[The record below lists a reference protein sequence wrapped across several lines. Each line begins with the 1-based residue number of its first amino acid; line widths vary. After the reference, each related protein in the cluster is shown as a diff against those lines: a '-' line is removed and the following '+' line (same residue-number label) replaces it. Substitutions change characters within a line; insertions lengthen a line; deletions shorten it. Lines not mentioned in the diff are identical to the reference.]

1 MQVNSIADS
10 LFKDFIEVFM
20 IEEKSKKIEGLIKM
34 KEKIKN
40 LNSFPKSEKDEQLS
54 CYLDSFSS
62 LIDFGDRNLLIRHI
76 EKELA
81 ELQR

>member
-20 IEEKSKKIEGLIKM
+20 IKEKSKKIEGLIKM

-54 CYLDSFSS
+54 FYLDNFSS
-62 LIDFGDRNLLIRHI
+62 LIDFGDRNLLIRNI

>member
-20 IEEKSKKIEGLIKM
+20 IKEKSKKIEGLIKM

-40 LNSFPKSEKDEQLS
+40 LNTLPKSEKDEQLY
-54 CYLDSFSS
+54 C
-62 LIDFGDRNLLIRHI
+62 
-76 EKELA
+76 
-81 ELQR
+81 